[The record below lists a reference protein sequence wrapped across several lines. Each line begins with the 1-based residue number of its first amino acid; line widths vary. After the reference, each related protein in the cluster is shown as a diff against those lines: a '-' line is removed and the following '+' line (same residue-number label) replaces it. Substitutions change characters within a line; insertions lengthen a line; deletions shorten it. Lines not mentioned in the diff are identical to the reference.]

1 MKKLFATL
9 YLQLIFTVAFTQ
21 ETVKP
26 TDAITI
32 TGLVEKPITIT
43 FPDIAK
49 EKAVSIENFKVA
61 NHLGEFKKEYRN
73 IKAVP
78 LLPFLEKVVITISS
92 PKVLSECYLVFRCS
106 DGYSVVYS
114 WNEIFNTEIGKSIFV
129 ITESDNKKLS
139 ESSDRILV
147 ISTLDFKTGRRHLK
161 GLSSIEIKRI

>member
-32 TGLVEKPITIT
+32 TGLVEKPLTIT

-49 EKAVSIENFKVA
+49 EKAVSIENFKVT

-78 LLPFLEKVVITISS
+78 LLPFLEKVVITSSS

-106 DGYSVVYS
+106 DGYSVV
-114 WNEIFNTEIGKSIFV
+114 
-129 ITESDNKKLS
+129 
-139 ESSDRILV
+139 
-147 ISTLDFKTGRRHLK
+147 
-161 GLSSIEIKRI
+161 